1 LVSKDYVIELLVNN
15 KKYLDALNNSLLRAF
30 KDLEI
35 FHDFGDEIY
44 GFIKPTIQND
54 PNFESIKF
62 QIVDLYKKTK
72 EKIKT
77 KENKDKEKRKRKHLA
92 ELKKLGYSVSVKAI
106 KN

>member
-1 LVSKDYVIELLVNN
+1 
-15 KKYLDALNNSLLRAF
+15 
-30 KDLEI
+30 
-35 FHDFGDEIY
+35 
-44 GFIKPTIQND
+44 
-54 PNFESIKF
+54 
-62 QIVDLYKKTK
+62 LYKKTK